1 MANSILIESR
11 VVAQNVDAYNKSAR
25 ADVDVAGG
33 NLVAIVP
40 SGKQGDDVF
49 IAKTPAAGDDVWMA
63 YNPSGKYI
71 EDAEGN
77 KYAKLSSDPRAYT
90 NIAGEVFGIYKPQVI
105 DEIVVTSDDVDDD
118 SATVG
123 QFYTQGAGLTLF
135 KATEKPATG
144 LVYQVADVDVIP
156 FPPTKG
162 QIGMTQQ
169 KAFHLICV
177 QA

>member
-1 MANSILIESR
+1 MANSVLIEAR

-33 NLVAIVP
+33 NLVTLTP

-49 IAKTPAAGDDVWMA
+49 TAKTPAAGDDVWMA

-71 EDAEGN
+71 EDANGN
-77 KYAKLSSDPRAYT
+77 RYAHLSADPRAYT
-90 NIAGEVFGIYKPQVI
+90 NIAGDVFGVYKPQVN
-105 DEIVVTSDDVDDD
+105 DEIIVTSDDVDDD
-118 SATVG
+118 TAIVG

-135 KATEKPATG
+135 KAEDKPATG
-144 LVYQVADVDVIP
+144 LAYEVASVDVLP
-156 FPPTKG
+156 FPPIKG

-169 KAFHLICV
+169 KAFHLVCV

>member
-1 MANSILIESR
+1 MANSVLIEAR
-11 VVAQNVDAYNKSAR
+11 VVAQNVDAYNRSAK

-33 NLVAIVP
+33 NLVALVP

-49 IAKTPAAGDDVWMA
+49 TAKTPTADDEVWMA

-71 EDAEGN
+71 KDANGN
-77 KYAKLSSDPRAYT
+77 KYAHLSADPRAYT
-90 NIAGEVFGIYKPQVI
+90 NIAGEVFGVYKPHVD
-105 DEIVVTSDDVDDD
+105 DEIVVTSDDVDDAT
-118 SATVG
+118 ATVG

-135 KATEKPATG
+135 KATEKPAKG
-144 LVYQVADVDVIP
+144 LAYKVADVDVLP

>member
-49 IAKTPAAGDDVWMA
+49 TAKTPAAGDDVWMA

-90 NIAGEVFGIYKPQVI
+90 NIAGEVFGIYKPQVN
-105 DEIVVTSDDVDDD
+105 DEIVVTSDGVDDD
-118 SATVG
+118 SATAG

>member
-1 MANSILIESR
+1 MANSVLIEAR
-11 VVAQNVDAYNKSAR
+11 VVAQNVDAYNKSAK

-33 NLVAIVP
+33 NLVALIP

-49 IAKTPAAGDDVWMA
+49 TAKTPTADDEVWMA

-71 EDAEGN
+71 KDANGN
-77 KYAKLSSDPRAYT
+77 KYAHLSADPRAYT
-90 NIAGEVFGIYKPQVI
+90 NIAGEVFGVYKPQVN

-118 SATVG
+118 SATAG

-135 KATEKPATG
+135 KATEKPAKG
-144 LVYQVADVDVIP
+144 LAYKVADVDVLP
-156 FPPTKG
+156 FPPVKG

>member
-49 IAKTPAAGDDVWMA
+49 TAKTPAAGDDVWMA

-90 NIAGEVFGIYKPQVI
+90 NIAGEVFGIYKPQVN

-118 SATVG
+118 SATAG

>member
-1 MANSILIESR
+1 MANSVLIEAR

-33 NLVAIVP
+33 NLVTLTP

-49 IAKTPAAGDDVWMA
+49 TAKTPAAGDDVWMA

-71 EDAEGN
+71 EDANGN
-77 KYAKLSSDPRAYT
+77 RYAHLSADPRAYT
-90 NIAGEVFGIYKPQVI
+90 NIAGDVFGVYKPQVN

-118 SATVG
+118 TATVG

-135 KATEKPATG
+135 KAEDKPATG
-144 LVYQVADVDVIP
+144 LVYEVASVDVLP
-156 FPPTKG
+156 FPPVKG

-169 KAFHLICV
+169 KAFHLVCV